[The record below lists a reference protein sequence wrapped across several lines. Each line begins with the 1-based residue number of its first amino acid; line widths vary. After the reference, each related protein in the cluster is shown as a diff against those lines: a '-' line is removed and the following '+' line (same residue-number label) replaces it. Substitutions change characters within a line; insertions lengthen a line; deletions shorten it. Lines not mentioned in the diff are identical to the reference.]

1 MIDSDCAIVC
11 NSIPLFLI
19 ILFYRYEVNPFQ
31 RRDVVQKKD
40 PVRKFVYAAH
50 LSSPVVAVKLLLPKG
65 LPVGDELPV
74 VDVLTTSY
82 DDKIVR
88 YEDIVNNLLMKP
100 TSFGDLS
107 AILCINCI
115 WCDCFH
121 PTQLV
126 FGDLSNCVHVYKQ
139 SDEDPRRYDKEGII
153 RVNDSVF
160 YINAVPSGE
169 LIITTRQGIYIFARS
184 SPRNHSPLP
193 AFSVSSNKQSTT
205 S

>member
-1 MIDSDCAIVC
+1 MFVFFH
-11 NSIPLFLI
+11 PRLFDP
-19 ILFYRYEVNPFQ
+19 RYEVNPLQ
-31 RRDVVQKKD
+31 RRDVPQKKD

-50 LSSPVVAVKLLLPKG
+50 LSSPVVAVKLLLPNG
-65 LPVGDELPV
+65 LPEGDELPV

-82 DDKIVR
+82 DNKIVR
-88 YEDIVNNLLMKP
+88 YEDIVNNMLMKP
-100 TSFGDLS
+100 TAFGDLS

-139 SDEDPRRYDKEGII
+139 SEDPRQYDKEGII

-160 YINAVPSGE
+160 YVNAAPSGE
-169 LIITTRQGIYIFARS
+169 LVITTRQGIYIFGPS
-184 SPRNHSPLP
+184 SPRNPSAPLHC
-193 AFSVSSNKQSTT
+193 FVSCNKQSTT

>member
-1 MIDSDCAIVC
+1 MIGSDCATVC
-11 NSIPLFLI
+11 NPFQLASRN
-19 ILFYRYEVNPFQ
+19 RYEVNPLQ

-50 LSSPVVAVKLLLPKG
+50 LSSPVVAVKLVLPKG
-65 LPVGDELPV
+65 LPVGDEPPV

-82 DDKIVR
+82 DSKIVR
-88 YEDIVNNLLMKP
+88 YEDIVNNMLMKP

-107 AILCINCI
+107 SILCINCI

-121 PTQLV
+121 PSQLV

-139 SDEDPRRYDKEGII
+139 SEDPRQYDKEGII

-169 LIITTRQGIYIFARS
+169 LIITTRQGIYIFGRPS
-184 SPRNHSPLP
+184 NPRNVPP
-193 AFSVSSNKQSTT
+193 PPNFSVSWNKQSTT
-205 S
+205 